1 MKKKTDPVLKVI
13 ALLTALLCIGWA
25 DDWEGIRA
33 ASGKLTSISADFV
46 QEKHMEILS
55 RPLVSRGVFH
65 YQNPASLR
73 WEYRFPVQ
81 SILLM
86 HNGKTKR
93 YVQGAEGM
101 IEDSG
106 AHLQAMQVVLQE
118 IARFLSGRFD
128 ENPLFA
134 AGLEPGRK
142 IVLTPKEES
151 FSKII
156 QRIELFLSDQPGLI
170 KSVIIYESEDS
181 YTKLVFKNAVLNRKL
196 SDFLFRTK

>member
-1 MKKKTDPVLKVI
+1 MRGYNIHKYSIQNMEVSACKGAFSLQLFQRKTLLFRGVLMSRREVVMNKKTGSVLKVI
-13 ALLTALLCIGWA
+13 TLLTALLCIGWA

-46 QEKHMEILS
+46 QEKHMKILS

-73 WEYRFPVQ
+73 WEYQSPIQ

-93 YVQGAEGM
+93 YVQGAQGL

-106 AHLQAMQVVLQE
+106 H
-118 IARFLSGRFD
+118 IFSPCKSFFKKSPGFW
-128 ENPLFA
+128 A
-134 AGLEPGRK
+134 AGLTTIRH
-142 IVLTPKEES
+142 LTP
-151 FSKII
+151 
-156 QRIELFLSDQPGLI
+156 
-170 KSVIIYESEDS
+170 
-181 YTKLVFKNAVLNRKL
+181 ALNRDERL
-196 SDFLFRTK
+196 C